1 MPITPASPTPP
12 NASAVSDVNKSKYAQ
27 QASSLLLER
36 ASAIITWLVVSGFS
50 IGLMISEGEQSNLN
64 IGIAGVLCVLFL
76 FVWLYATTES
86 KHEQTTKYSPKLIA
100 AGVLFL
106 LVVAIYFYIPFIFVA
121 IFMVLFGAI
130 TPYYM
135 SIKRAFMFSPVYSS
149 ALFFVH
155 VFYWDHGLISVAIS
169 SFLFWTFNLFGLVM
183 INSNLREREA
193 RMQTEMINSKLV
205 ATQSLLNEAVKQSER
220 IRIARNI
227 HDLLGH
233 HLTAL
238 TINLQVASRQSEG
251 TVKDNIEQ
259 CHQLSKLLLSDV
271 REAVSDIRDKGKL
284 DLAASIQ
291 NILVAIPTL
300 HAHVDVD
307 ENVNVSDMHVADT
320 IIKCVQES
328 ITNTLRHANGKHLE
342 IALKYANSSENTQA
356 KQIELTIQNDGKMPS
371 NITLGNGLTGIKER
385 LFALQGSAEFA
396 LESGKF
402 LTRILIPV
410 PQHD

>member
-1 MPITPASPTPP
+1 MPTSLSTP
-12 NASAVSDVNKSKYAQ
+12 AVSDPNRTKYAV
-27 QASSLLLER
+27 QASSIILER
-36 ASAIITWLVVSGFS
+36 ASAIITWLVVSAFS
-50 IGLMISEGEQSNLN
+50 IGLMINDAEYSIFHLSFS
-64 IGIAGVLCVLFL
+64 AALCLAFL
-76 FVWLYATTES
+76 ITWLYATSASEQES
-86 KHEQTTKYSPKLIA
+86 ASKYPTKLIA
-100 AGVLFL
+100 TGLLFI
-106 LVVAIYFYIPFIFVA
+106 LVIAIYFFIPYIFVA
-121 IFMVLFGAI
+121 IFMVLFGSI

-135 SIKRAFMFSPVYSS
+135 SIKRAFLFSPVYSLP
-149 ALFFVH
+149 LFLVYG
-155 VFYWDHGLISVAIS
+155 FYWENGLISVAIS
-169 SFLFWTFNLFGLVM
+169 SFLFWTFNLFGIVM

-193 RMQTEMINSKLV
+193 RLQTEMINSKLV
-205 ATQSLLNEAVKQSER
+205 ATQSLLNEAVKQNER

-238 TINLQVASRQSEG
+238 TINLQVAARQSEG
-251 TVKDNIEQ
+251 EVKKNIDQ
-259 CHQLSKLLLSDV
+259 CHQLAKLLLSDV

-284 DLAASIQ
+284 DLATSIN

-300 HAHVDVD
+300 HAQVDVD

-342 IALKYANSSENTQA
+342 IALKYSEQSDNTQA

-371 NITLGNGLTGIKER
+371 KITLGNGLTGIKER

-402 LTRILIPV
+402 FTRILIPV